1 MFGLKKSPA
10 RGQALSISALSL
22 LLVGPPAS
30 PSQRS
35 HFVMKERP
43 DKRRGQLRPTPLEE
57 AIAREVI
64 NKQIAD
70 RKLAE
75 F

>member
-1 MFGLKKSPA
+1 MRVRRKGTTL
-10 RGQALSISALSL
+10 
-22 LLVGPPAS
+22 
-30 PSQRS
+30 
-35 HFVMKERP
+35 MKERP

-64 NKQIAD
+64 NKHIAY
-70 RKLAE
+70 RKRAE

>member
-1 MFGLKKSPA
+1 MRVRRKGTTL
-10 RGQALSISALSL
+10 
-22 LLVGPPAS
+22 
-30 PSQRS
+30 
-35 HFVMKERP
+35 MKERP